1 MLLHEGWWTLAM
13 SMALTFSAA
22 SLAALFPPGPWYAA
36 LAKPP
41 WNPPSWVFGPVWTV
55 LYVGIAVAGW
65 LIWRRG
71 GMGAQ
76 RVPLT
81 LFCVQLALNAAWT
94 PLFFGLRNLGLA
106 FLEILLLWLAVTAT
120 LRAFS
125 RVSRVAAYLLAPYL
139 CWVTFAALLNFAVW
153 QLNP

>member
-1 MLLHEGWWTLAM
+1 MTMSMRKKMLLHEGWWTLAM

-71 GMGAQ
+71 GYLSHAARAWLDLARDTAGDGAAPQ
-76 RVPLT
+76 KK
-81 LFCVQLALNAAWT
+81 NA
-94 PLFFGLRNLGLA
+94 
-106 FLEILLLWLAVTAT
+106 
-120 LRAFS
+120 RAS
-125 RVSRVAAYLLAPYL
+125 RAS
-139 CWVTFAALLNFAVW
+139 
-153 QLNP
+153 